1 MKMIFIGIDISKD
14 WLDISMCRSSS
25 LEFLASF
32 RVENSIAGIKK
43 MIAKCKKSDKE
54 AQPWFCFEHTGNYGL
69 LLSHLLEQN
78 RCDYSAVSA
87 LEIKK
92 SIGMTR
98 GKNDMID
105 AKRIA
110 QYAAMNH
117 FRLRKTK
124 LPGQSILKIKSLLTY
139 RDQLVKLSTQLK
151 NSLKS
156 LLITQKSI
164 GVSDIIEHTR
174 MRIEEFKK
182 DIFSVE
188 SQILSIIGE
197 DDQLRESFNKST
209 TVKGIGT
216 ITAATIIVVTHNFTL
231 FQDPRKFNCYAGLAP
246 FSFSSGSSITGKTRT
261 HPYRNKN
268 IKRLL
273 FNGANTAANYDQEL
287 KAYYK
292 RKKEQGKHHM
302 TIMNAIACK
311 LVARVFAVIKRDEP
325 FVNLVR

>member
-14 WLDISMCRSSS
+14 WLDAAICKSSS
-25 LEFLASF
+25 TDFLASF
-32 RVENSIAGIKK
+32 RVENSITGIKK
-43 MIAKCKKSDKE
+43 LMRQCKKADKE
-54 AQPWFCFEHTGNYGL
+54 AHLWFCFEHTGNYGL
-69 LLSHLLEQN
+69 LLSHLLEQQSL
-78 RCDYSAVSA
+78 DYTAVAA

-98 GKNDMID
+98 GKNDVID

-117 FRLRKTK
+117 FRLKKTK

-151 NSLKS
+151 NSLRG

-164 GVSDIIEHTR
+164 NVSDIIENTQTR
-174 MRIEEFKK
+174 IHEFKL
-182 DIFSVE
+182 DIE
-188 SQILSIIGE
+188 SIEKQVLSIINGDE
-197 DDQLRESFNKST
+197 ELKKTFSKST
-209 TVKGIGT
+209 SVKGIGP
-216 ITAATIIVVTHNFTL
+216 ITAATIMVVTHNFTL

-268 IKRLL
+268 VKRLL
-273 FNGANTAANYDQEL
+273 FNGANTAANYDLEI

-311 LVARVFAVIKRDEP
+311 LVARVFAVIKREEP